1 MRAWRRAD
9 LSRLGMEAVS
19 PCWSVTHMICD
30 VQWTCLFVLGDDVGK
45 ERRVDL
51 DVVSALL

>member
-1 MRAWRRAD
+1 
-9 LSRLGMEAVS
+9 MEAVS

-51 DVVSALL
+51 GVVSALL